1 MAQFLASTVPAV
13 SCTPDSCR
21 LAWMIAAVA
30 CGLASLSCTSNLW
43 VERHSVPV
51 ACLSHPWVHLVL
63 SLRLAAVWL
72 NYHLAWRVAAVACG
86 LATSSYASTHWVER
100 HSVPEAC
107 LSHPWFDLVLSL
119 RLADVWLSS
128 LFTLSLWCC
137 GHLTVAI

>member
-1 MAQFLASTVPAV
+1 M
-13 SCTPDSCR
+13 
-21 LAWMIAAVA
+21 
-30 CGLASLSCTSNLW
+30 
-43 VERHSVPV
+43 PV
-51 ACLSHPWVHLVL
+51 ACLSHTWVHLVL

-72 NYHLAWRVAAVACG
+72 SYHLAWRVAAVVCG
-86 LATSSYASTHWVER
+86 LATSSCASTLWVER

-128 LFTLSLWCC
+128 LFALSLLWY